1 MNTPLSV
8 RRLGEQP
15 YAPVFAAMREYTD
28 GRGSDSADEFW
39 FVQHPPVFTQG
50 QAGKAEH
57 ILAPGSIPVV
67 KVDRGGQVT
76 YHGPG
81 QLVVYVLIDLKRMG
95 MHVRQLVSAIEQSI
109 VELLCG
115 YHIQAAAR
123 AHAPGVYVDD
133 AKIASLGLRVR
144 KGCSYHGLAL
154 NVDMDLTPFERINP
168 CGYQGLRM
176 TQIKD
181 VLPAH
186 CEAPMAD
193 VEQALLARLVANLG
207 FQTWHED
214 SDPLAVLVA
223 GARQ

>member
-1 MNTPLSV
+1 M
-8 RRLGEQP
+8 RRLGEQS
-15 YAPVFAAMREYTD
+15 YGSVFAAMRDYTN
-28 GRGSDSADEFW
+28 GRGGDSADELW
-39 FVQHPPVFTQG
+39 FVQHRPVFTQG

-57 ILAPGSIPVV
+57 ILTPGAIPVI
-67 KVDRGGQVT
+67 KADRGGQVT

-81 QLVVYVLIDLKRMG
+81 QLVAYALIDLKRMG
-95 MHVRQLVSAIEQSI
+95 MHVRQLVSAIELSI
-109 VELLCG
+109 VELLRG
-115 YHIQAAAR
+115 YHIQAEVR
-123 AHAPGVYVDD
+123 TRAPGVYVGD

-181 VLPAH
+181 LLPAH
-186 CEAPMAD
+186 CEVPIAD

-207 FQTWHED
+207 FQTWRED
-214 SDPLAVLVA
+214 SGPPAALLA

>member
-1 MNTPLSV
+1 MNTSLSV

-15 YAPVFAAMREYTD
+15 YGPVFTAMRDYTD
-28 GRGSDSADEFW
+28 GRCSDSADEFW

-57 ILAPGSIPVV
+57 ILAPGAIPVV

-95 MHVRQLVSAIEQSI
+95 MHVRQLVSAIELSI
-109 VELLCG
+109 VELLGG
-115 YHIQAAAR
+115 YDIQAAAR
-123 AHAPGVYVDD
+123 ARAPGVYVGD

-181 VLPAH
+181 VLPAR
-186 CEAPMAD
+186 CVAPMAE

-207 FQTWHED
+207 FQTWRED
-214 SDPLAVLVA
+214 SGPLAALVA